1 MLLSVTKGYCEY
13 RDRHVTFIFRLK
25 ASRSASAITQDR
37 QRIIYKLA
45 VIGYRTLNRLIRW
58 WWLIHI
64 PQAIH
69 LIHDYVPARTLQS
82 SDK

>member
-45 VIGYRTLNRLIRW
+45 VIGYRTLNRLIR
-58 WWLIHI
+58 
-64 PQAIH
+64 
-69 LIHDYVPARTLQS
+69 
-82 SDK
+82 